1 MGTRGEGYQGRK
13 TQTYSNVSIDRFD
26 PRLSYNIDNI
36 VFCCVGCNDRK
47 RNSNPNDW
55 KNFIRV
61 GREIKTGKY

>member
-1 MGTRGEGYQGRK
+1 
-13 TQTYSNVSIDRFD
+13 
-26 PRLSYNIDNI
+26 LSYNIDNI